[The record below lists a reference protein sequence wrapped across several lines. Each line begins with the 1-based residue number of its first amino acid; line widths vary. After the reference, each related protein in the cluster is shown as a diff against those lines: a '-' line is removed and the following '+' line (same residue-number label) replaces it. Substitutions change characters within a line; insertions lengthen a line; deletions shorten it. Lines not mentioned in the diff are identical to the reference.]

1 MKQAFSE
8 PVQSVILD
16 LVPLIRQ
23 LFAGP
28 YAIAVAGSVG
38 KKKDDSFS
46 DIDLRAYYDA
56 WIDDESLLSELKQEI
71 DGKIAGW
78 AMKGVLIDGYWP
90 RQIETIDTRLKS
102 ILSGANIDPD
112 PCIWTIG
119 GYYLPTDIINNTI
132 IEDPYRILANWQDQ
146 LRAYPCEYKKA
157 VIKKYLASAEYWQND
172 YHYQS
177 KVLRKDIV
185 FCSGIAYLLVHDLIQ
200 IVFALNNAYYSGDG
214 WNLNYIRS
222 FTTAPQGFASEIEK
236 VLLIGD
242 ANDYARQRET
252 LCRLIDQVK
261 QLVHKQSSQQDQH
274 E

>member
-1 MKQAFSE
+1 MNQAFNE
-8 PVQSVILD
+8 PVRSVILD

-28 YAIAVAGSVG
+28 FAIAVAGSVG

-56 WIDDESLLSELKQEI
+56 WIADESLLGELKQKI
-71 DGKIAGW
+71 NDKIAGW
-78 AMKGVLIDGYWP
+78 AGKGVLIDGYWP
-90 RQIETIDTRLKS
+90 RRIEAIDTRLRS

-119 GYYLPTDIINNTI
+119 GYYLPTDIMNNTI
-132 IEDPYRILANWQDQ
+132 IEDPYRILANWQGQ
-146 LRAYPCEYKKA
+146 LRAYPDAYKQA

-177 KVLRKDIV
+177 KVQRKDIV
-185 FCSGIAYLLVHDLIQ
+185 FCSGIANLLVHDLIQ
-200 IVFALNNAYYSGDG
+200 IIFALNNAYYSGDG
-214 WNLNYIRS
+214 WNLNYVRS
-222 FTTAPQGFASEIEK
+222 FAAVPAGFASEIEK

-242 ANDYARQRET
+242 ANDFAWQRDT

-261 QLVHKQSSQQDQH
+261 QLVLKQASQQGQP